1 MGNIVV
7 IKNFALPKLIY
18 PFTSLSNPP
27 SDIVQRLEKI
37 MFNFIWDG
45 KPDKIKRD
53 ILIQDYEQGGLK
65 MIDIENFILSFKVS
79 WVQRLLQPECNSLLK
94 SIYEGDLKPFVG
106 ALLVECNF
114 K

>member
-7 IKNFALPKLIY
+7 IKNFAFPKLIY
-18 PFTSLSNPP
+18 PFTSLSNPS

-65 MIDIENFILSFKVS
+65 MIDIENFILSFKVGLS
-79 WVQRLLQPECNSLLK
+79 VYYSQNATASLRVFMKGIWNPL
-94 SIYEGDLKPFVG
+94 
-106 ALLVECNF
+106 
-114 K
+114 